1 MKDNKNLIYDYDR
14 DVKTKNKDTQ
24 TCAKNHNQKIIKRD
38 NQKEIYGL
46 GQE

>member
-14 DVKTKNKDTQ
+14 DVKIKNKDTQ

-38 NQKEIYGL
+38 NQKEINGL
-46 GQE
+46 EQE